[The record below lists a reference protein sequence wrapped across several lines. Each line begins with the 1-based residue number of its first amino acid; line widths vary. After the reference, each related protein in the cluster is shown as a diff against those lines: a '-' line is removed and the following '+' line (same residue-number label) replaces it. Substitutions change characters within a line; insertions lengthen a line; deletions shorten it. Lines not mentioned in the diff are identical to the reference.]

1 MSKQLQTIKQL
12 QRELDTPKHK
22 VRFTLDGNGSVN
34 FLDLS
39 NLGMETRH
47 LEMVNNFPD
56 LIVLWAKNNNIDKI
70 KGIDNLT
77 KVRWVD
83 FNYNNISKIE
93 NLENLVSIEDLSLG
107 GNKIEKIEN
116 LRHLVR
122 LESIALFNN
131 NITRIEGL
139 KGLKRLVYVTLWGND
154 LVNIDEFE
162 EVVEDHINATVLIFV
177 KPKGRQNPLL
187 SEYSGSISTLI

>member
-1 MSKQLQTIKQL
+1 MSRQLQTIKQL

-70 KGIDNLT
+70 RGIDIT
-77 KVRWVD
+77 IVT
-83 FNYNNISKIE
+83 ISKSREGTIE
-93 NLENLVSIEDLSLG
+93 L
-107 GNKIEKIEN
+107 
-116 LRHLVR
+116 
-122 LESIALFNN
+122 
-131 NITRIEGL
+131 L
-139 KGLKRLVYVTLWGND
+139 KELN
-154 LVNIDEFE
+154 FP
-162 EVVEDHINATVLIFV
+162 IN
-177 KPKGRQNPLL
+177 PKTN
-187 SEYSGSISTLI
+187 